1 MVHVKCFT
9 VACIESTFPVFQ
21 KFRAQNWDVAADS
34 EHPKALKPQK
44 MRILVPTNEADY
56 LP

>member
-1 MVHVKCFT
+1 MVRVKCFT

-44 MRILVPTNEADY
+44 MRILVHTNEADY